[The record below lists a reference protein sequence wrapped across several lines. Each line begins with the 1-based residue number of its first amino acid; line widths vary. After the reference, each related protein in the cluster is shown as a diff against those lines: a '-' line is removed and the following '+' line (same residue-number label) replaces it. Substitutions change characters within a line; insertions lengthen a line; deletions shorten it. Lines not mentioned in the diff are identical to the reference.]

1 MPTTFLDLSYELRR
15 TIYLEG
21 LGVWRVDL
29 RVKVEQEETV
39 GEKPELGYSDCKLVV
54 GDRASIKRQLLC
66 ELNQIPLLLVSRQ
79 TRLEVSQLVWQRLQH
94 LHIRTKGIKIGVGC
108 SFGSKWLEPR
118 HTFEKLRDLLHS
130 KPLWQLTD
138 NLSCLSLPFY
148 FADAVKDLTSN
159 EPWLM
164 PGLRMLIF
172 YDETPDASYPRYIP
186 VSLRTA
192 HNINPRVTVV
202 ETRVDNV
209 EVLTDRLH
217 RMTWATDISRTCEIA
232 VQHPGEDGQ
241 VRRFSRE
248 EVL

>member
-1 MPTTFLDLSYELRR
+1 MPATFLDLSYELRR

-21 LGVWRVDL
+21 LDFWRVDL
-29 RVKVEQEETV
+29 RVKVEQDGTV
-39 GEKPELGYSDCKLVV
+39 GEKPDLGYSDCKLVV
-54 GDRASIKRQLLC
+54 GDRACIKRQLLC

-79 TRLEVSQLVWQRLQH
+79 TRLEVSNLVWQRLQH
-94 LHIRTKGIKIGVGC
+94 LHIRTKGIKIGPGC

-130 KPLWQLTD
+130 RPLWQLTD

-148 FADAVKDLTSN
+148 FADAVKDLISN

-186 VSLRTA
+186 VSSRTA

-217 RMTWATDISRTCEIA
+217 RMTWATGISRTYEIA
-232 VQHPGEDGQ
+232 VQYPGEDGQ
-241 VRRFSRE
+241 VRRVSRE